1 MAAVG
6 VLAAAATLR
15 LSDHV
20 TIDWRELALLGG
32 AGALS
37 VGTMS
42 AVNFALG
49 SDFRW
54 LLILPLTAWMFAVTL
69 AALDARRV
77 APKSLTA
84 DHGR

>member
-6 VLAAAATLR
+6 VLTAALALR
-15 LSDHV
+15 LSQGH
-20 TIDWRELALLGG
+20 TWGRRELALLGG

-42 AVNFALG
+42 VVNLVLE

-54 LLILPLTAWMFAVTL
+54 LLILPVAAWAGAVAL
-69 AALDARRV
+69 AAHDANRPNER
-77 APKSLTA
+77 
-84 DHGR
+84 